1 MEPALESILNLLLE
15 SERAG
20 AIALDEL
27 AGEVGHE
34 ELRRFL
40 RAAYDDHAANATRLE
55 ELIRRSGGNPSPRTG
70 PFAEKVAALE
80 SIRDR
85 LNLLSRGQA
94 WVAQKIEAA
103 LSLAPPSGE
112 IHDFLQTMANR
123 HRHEVEWGRAEVIRL
138 MQPDR

>member
-1 MEPALESILNLLLE
+1 MDARLEAMLNLLLE

-20 AIALDEL
+20 AIALQEL
-27 AGEVGHE
+27 SSQVDKE

-40 RAAYDDHAANATRLE
+40 LAAYEDHAANARDLE
-55 ELIRRSGGNPSPRTG
+55 TLIRDAGGNPSDRTG

-80 SIRDR
+80 SLRDR

-103 LSLAPPSGE
+103 LVLAPDRGA
-112 IHDFLQTMANR
+112 IRDFLQTMANR

-138 MQPDR
+138 MGVDE